1 MVSYRNDVGSGALW
15 VEVVNEILAKEP
27 KENLL
32 DLMCHRAPHTPMLG
46 FESIIFVDIQNRG
59 LDFPLMDNNWFV
71 QQDAIEFLQTPRSS
85 EEDFKRPKFDTIIC
99 SDGIE
104 HLSKRDGLY
113 LLALIKQ
120 KSKSSVIF
128 TPYGDY
134 KVDENSTHPD
144 THKSGWTETD
154 FEKMGYSCIIFPNF
168 HPKLNKGAIFA
179 YIN

>member
-15 VEVVNEILAKEP
+15 VEVVSEILANEP
-27 KENLL
+27 KVSLL
-32 DLMCHRAPHTPMLG
+32 DLMCHKAPHAPLLG

-59 LDFPLMDNNWFV
+59 LDFVLRDNDLFIEA
-71 QQDAIEFLQTPRSS
+71 DAIKFLEGCGS
-85 EEDFKRPKFDTIIC
+85 FDTIIC

-104 HLSKRDGLY
+104 HLSKSDGLY
-113 LLALIKQ
+113 LLALIRQ

-134 KVDENSTHPD
+134 MVDENSTHPD
-144 THKSGWTETD
+144 THKSGWTEKD
-154 FEKMGYSCIIFPNF
+154 FEKMGFSCIIFPNF
-168 HPKLNKGAIFA
+168 HPELNKGAIFA

>member
-1 MVSYRNDVGSGALW
+1 MVITYIDSVGSGALW
-15 VEVVNEILAKEP
+15 VEVVSKILANEP

-32 DLMCHRAPHTPMLG
+32 DLMCHKAPHTPLLG
-46 FESIIFVDIQNRG
+46 FKSITFVDIQYRG
-59 LDFPLMDNNWFV
+59 LDFGLRDSDLFIEA
-71 QQDAIEFLQTPRSS
+71 DAIKFL
-85 EEDFKRPKFDTIIC
+85 ENGEKFDTIIC

-104 HLSKRDGLY
+104 HFTKRDGLY
-113 LLALIKQ
+113 LLALIRQ

-134 KVDENSTHPD
+134 MVDENSTHPD

-168 HPKLNKGAIFA
+168 HSELNKGAIFA
-179 YIN
+179 YKIN